1 MQTETERLL
10 SEARAIAQRQ
20 AGSDSPDLVLAVFC
34 RLCEEQDRQRQEQQ
48 CAGEGL
54 H

>member
-10 SEARAIAQRQ
+10 NEARAIAQRQ
-20 AGSDSPDLVLAVFC
+20 AGSDSLELVLAVFH
-34 RLCEEQDRQRQEQQ
+34 RLCEEQDQQRRE
-48 CAGEGL
+48 APLERDGL